1 MGRARL
7 QGCVFVLALASVTA
21 GCGRDAAPDATQKT
35 SQPAA
40 SAPATPTAPGTVG
53 TPGSPGTPGTPA
65 APAAAAAAAAV
76 AVSTSDYRIDTVIDW
91 FHYQSTKCGGPEG
104 EWLITVDGVRNLG
117 GGQLVVDG
125 SGKAV
130 LARTPNTPAPESAG
144 TFAIS
149 YAIRLQGVPALAGGQ
164 DGQMQGNAA
173 FDGAILAL
181 TGTQA
186 TGTFFSQSPA
196 IALGGSVDP
205 LRNLQLPVQ
214 EGAYCGP

>member
-1 MGRARL
+1 
-7 QGCVFVLALASVTA
+7 LALASVAA
-21 GCGRDAAPDATQKT
+21 GCGRDAAPDAPPTS

-40 SAPATPTAPGTVG
+40 SAPATP
-53 TPGSPGTPGTPA
+53 GTPA
-65 APAAAAAAAAV
+65 APAVAAAV
-76 AVSTSDYRIDTVIDW
+76 AVSPSDYRIDTVIDW

-104 EWLITVDGVRNLG
+104 EWLITVDGVRDLG
-117 GGQLVVDG
+117 GGQLVVQG

-130 LARTPNTPAPESAG
+130 LARTPNAPAPGSAG

-149 YAIRLQGVPALAGGQ
+149 YAIRLEGVPSMIGGQ

-173 FDGAILAL
+173 FDGTILAL

-186 TGTFFSQSPA
+186 TGSFFSQTPA

-214 EGAYCGP
+214 EGAFCGP